1 MKTMNVRFPESFPLI
16 ELIKFASS
24 HGLDVRLRQDG
35 DLILKDPEVTAKTEG
50 NVIQF
55 RGKQA

>member
-1 MKTMNVRFPESFPLI
+1 MNVIFPESFPI
-16 ELIKFASS
+16 VELIKFASS

-35 DLILKDPEVTAKTEG
+35 DLILKGPEVEAKTEG

-55 RGKQA
+55 RGKGA